1 MPTKRPRITVTE
13 TPELAHR
20 LNLVAARLPERR
32 RSRAD
37 LLIALTELAE
47 GVIGEA
53 DQHGHGDDRK
63 KAKAFILGYTAGVA
77 VEQSEQMLDAREAEW
92 THELY

>member
-32 RSRAD
+32 GSRAD

-47 GVIGEA
+47 GVLCEVDALSDAGE
-53 DQHGHGDDRK
+53 RE
-63 KAKAFILGYTAGVA
+63 KAKACVLRYTAGITA
-77 VEQSEQMLDAREAEW
+77 EQAEEMLDAREADW
-92 THELY
+92 AHDLY